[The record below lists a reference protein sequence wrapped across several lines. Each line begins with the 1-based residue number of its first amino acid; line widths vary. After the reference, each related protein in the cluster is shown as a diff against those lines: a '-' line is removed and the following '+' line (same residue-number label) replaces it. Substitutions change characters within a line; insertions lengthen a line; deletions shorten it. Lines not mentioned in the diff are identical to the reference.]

1 VTRFLGNG
9 FISEAVAALSEYA
22 LEALQANRVFLT
34 MDERNFASR
43 RLAERVGFEYE
54 GTLRNDRGSVGGGLR
69 NSRIYSMIGRGEV
82 E

>member
-54 GTLRNDRGSVGGGLR
+54 GTLRNDRGSVG
-69 NSRIYSMIGRGEV
+69 EV
-82 E
+82 CVIVAYIQ